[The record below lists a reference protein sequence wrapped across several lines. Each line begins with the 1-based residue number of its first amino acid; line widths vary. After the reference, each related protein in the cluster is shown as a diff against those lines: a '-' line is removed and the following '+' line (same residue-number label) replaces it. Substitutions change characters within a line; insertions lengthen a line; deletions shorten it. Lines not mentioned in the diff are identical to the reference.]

1 MIELLAALSAAA
13 AASMRIAVPLFIVG
27 ILLHHDFSLGVPLFT
42 HIPSV
47 FIVSVL
53 ISGSL
58 LELVGS
64 KQELS
69 QRLLQLVQLIFSP
82 IVGAILAISV
92 TTSGSLPSWLFG
104 VIGALFAFALQLVQA
119 GWFYRLRGFRLW
131 VVVLQ
136 DALCIL
142 LVVLAVNAPQIGGLI
157 ALMLLLIAVRSVRS
171 LHRWYKQD

>member
-13 AASMRIAVPLFIVG
+13 AASIRIAVPLFILG
-27 ILLHHDFSLGVPLFT
+27 ILHHDFSFRVPLFT

-69 QRLLQLVQLIFSP
+69 QRLLQLVQLGFSP

-92 TTSGSLPSWLFG
+92 TTSVSLPSWLFG

-142 LVVLAVNAPQIGGLI
+142 LVFLAVNAPQIGGLI
-157 ALMLLLIAVRSVRS
+157 ALMLLWLAVRSVRS